1 MAELKENVIEWVAGD
16 ETALCTFGQRRFIN
30 KVKRMAKK
38 HENCV
43 EILAENPDGT
53 MLARIPL
60 KAIHLSIYEARGTG
74 FCAKD
79 KDGDADG

>member
-1 MAELKENVIEWVAGD
+1 MAENKENVIEWIAGSD
-16 ETALCTFGQRRFIN
+16 KVLCTFSQRKFIS
-30 KVKRMAKK
+30 KVKRMAEK
-38 HENCV
+38 HADSV

-74 FCAKD
+74 FCAKVE
-79 KDGDADG
+79 DGDANG